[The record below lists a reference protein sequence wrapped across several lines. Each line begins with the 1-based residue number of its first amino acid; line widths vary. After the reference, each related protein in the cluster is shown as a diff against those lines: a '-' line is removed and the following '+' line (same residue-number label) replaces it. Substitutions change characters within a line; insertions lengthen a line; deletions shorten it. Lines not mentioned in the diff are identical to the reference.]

1 MNDDPLI
8 KLLVLLQQC
17 ASTEDSNISYIDRN
31 ILRTIERWSPY
42 VTSPILLA
50 ERIADVVKQHDVQ
63 HLRSIGVMDAFSQ
76 GQCDSKSWLCNELAG
91 ITTDLGRVF
100 VLCGWIGTLPL
111 LLKNHNK
118 NFNIDMIRSFDIDTT
133 CAVLAET
140 LNRPYVKDNW
150 MFKAFTKDI
159 NELDYDA
166 FEWSVWSTVNNRM
179 SYPITDSAD
188 TIINTSCDHMGSN
201 NAWWDKIPPGRLVI
215 LQNNDWFEN
224 DQHNNSAA
232 DLNEFTRMYHMSELL
247 FAGEL
252 DCTLYT
258 RFMLIGRK

>member
-1 MNDDPLI
+1 VIDQNLMLAIRNWAPYVDDTHRLVDRIAALI
-8 KLLVLLQQC
+8 KQSDYQQLKHDGVL
-17 ASTEDSNISYIDRN
+17 
-31 ILRTIERWSPY
+31 
-42 VTSPILLA
+42 
-50 ERIADVVKQHDVQ
+50 
-63 HLRSIGVMDAFSQ
+63 DAFSQ
-76 GQCDSKSWLCNELAG
+76 GQLASKTWLL
-91 ITTDLGRVF
+91 TTVESLGLEIKNVWT
-100 VLCGWIGTLPL
+100 LCGWIGTLGYLMLAKQHSINL
-111 LLKNHNK
+111 LSV
-118 NFNIDMIRSFDIDTT
+118 RSFDIDDR
-133 CAVLAET
+133 CAALADT
-140 LNRPYVKDNW
+140 LNKSAVKNKW

-232 DLNEFTRMYHMSELL
+232 DLNEFTRMYPMSELL